1 MMQKADAKANTSSR
15 VERIA
20 LREWLV
26 ISLLML
32 ALVSG
37 LSLFHAMD
45 RLDLGLYDRFMQA
58 HTQTARDDVIIV
70 AIDDYSLAEL
80 GRWPWPRARHAAL
93 LKQISAARPLA
104 IGIDI
109 TFSEPENQ
117 ATDNAQ
123 NGDALLAGAIAA
135 SNQVVLPLTSENT
148 GAGLAATPP
157 IPVLAGAARQLGHI
171 HIEQDRDGVVR
182 SVFLREGIKGDWWSH
197 FALAM
202 RDLGQ
207 PAAAGTDAGMP
218 GARLPAGLRRSQ
230 YAANT
235 AANTAAGGQAAWQR
249 DYQMYIPY
257 YGSSGHFKSVP
268 YAAVLRGEVPAEFF
282 RNKYV
287 LIGPTAIGM
296 ADSFPTPVSG
306 NEGVIS
312 GVEINANIL
321 ASLLDGR
328 AISIAPAWQAWL
340 FCLLPVALTLLC
352 YLTLSP
358 RISLLVTAS
367 VCVALLAASY
377 LAQAAG
383 HWLPPSAAL
392 LTLVLAYPLWSWRRL
407 EAAIR
412 YLAEEFMLLDKEP
425 HLLPELAV
433 TDQAKAAP
441 LQDALEQRIN
451 AMQVAARRVR
461 DLRQFVTDSL
471 SSLPDATL
479 VTTVDGNV
487 LLANQPAS
495 VYFASI
501 GYPQVQDALMPYLFA
516 GMSNPKALDQTPN
529 VAFSWWNL
537 LDLQHTATI
546 SQGIEVGD
554 SQGRNLIIKSAPCYS
569 GSKELI
575 GWIVSVIDITAIR
588 NAERSRDESLHFISH
603 DMRSPQASILALLEL
618 QQDAATALP
627 QAEFMSR
634 IEKAASATLGLADD
648 FVQLVRA
655 ESQNYRLE
663 ESDLQDIL
671 LDATEEMWALSRS
684 KNIRIL
690 SHTPAD
696 YYPVMVDRSLMARAL
711 GNLLSNAI
719 KYSPAD
725 TTVTCSLQF
734 EQGMAGPAVICS
746 ISDQGYGITRADQ
759 ARLFQR
765 FQRFKHADQAKADGI
780 GLGMVFVKTVIDRH
794 HGQISFHSVL
804 NEGTTF
810 HIKLPAFD
818 V

>member
-1 MMQKADAKANTSSR
+1 MMKQNADAKANAVLS

-26 ISLLML
+26 ISVLLLLL
-32 ALVSG
+32 AAA
-37 LSLFHAMD
+37 LSLSGVMG
-45 RLDLGLYDRFMQA
+45 RLDLSLYDRFMQA
-58 HTQTARDDVIIV
+58 NSRPARDDVIIV

-80 GRWPWPRARHAAL
+80 GKWPWPRTLHAELINRLTAM
-93 LKQISAARPLA
+93 QPLA
-104 IGIDI
+104 IGVDI
-109 TFSEPENQ
+109 KFSEPESPREGSP
-117 ATDNAQ
+117 
-123 NGDALLAGAIAA
+123 NGDAVLAAAVSA
-135 SNQVVLPLTSENT
+135 SNRVVLPLNSEDA
-148 GAGLAATPP
+148 GAGLNATLP
-157 IPVLAGAARQLGHI
+157 IPALAAAARQLAHI
-171 HIEQDRDGVVR
+171 HIEQDRDGIVR
-182 SVFLREGIKGDWWSH
+182 SVFLREGTRGEWWSH

-202 RDLGQ
+202 KDLGKP
-207 PAAAGTDAGMP
+207 PAPGKDADLP
-218 GARLPAGLRRSQ
+218 GARLSATLRQIQYGSAPAP
-230 YAANT
+230 NV
-235 AANTAAGGQAAWQR
+235 WQR
-249 DYQMYIPY
+249 DYQMHIPF

-282 RNKYV
+282 KNKYV
-287 LIGPTAIGM
+287 LVGPTAIGM

-306 NEGVIS
+306 NDGVIS

-328 AISIAPAWQAWL
+328 SISFAPAWL
-340 FCLLPVALTLLC
+340 SLLSCLLPVALTLIC
-352 YLTLSP
+352 YFLLSP
-358 RISLLVTAS
+358 RTSLLVTAI

-377 LAQAAG
+377 AALAAG
-383 HWLPPSAAL
+383 LWLPPSATL

-407 EAAIR
+407 EAAMR
-412 YLAEEFMLLDKEP
+412 YLAAEFILLDQEP
-425 HLLPELAV
+425 HLLPELAGP
-433 TDQAKAAP
+433 DKAKAAP

-487 LLANQPAS
+487 LLSNQPAKT
-495 VYFASI
+495 YFASI
-501 GYPQVQDALMPYLFA
+501 GFPNVQDALMPYLFA

-529 VAFSWWNL
+529 VEFSWWNL
-537 LDLQHTATI
+537 LDLQHTVTI
-546 SQGIEVGD
+546 SQGIEVLD
-554 SQGRNLIIKSAPCYS
+554 TQGRNLIVKSAPCYS

-588 NAERSRDESLHFISH
+588 SAERSRDESLHFISH

-618 QQDAATALP
+618 QQDQTTALP
-627 QAEFMSR
+627 QAEFIAR
-634 IEKAASATLGLADD
+634 IQKAAGATLSLADD

-655 ESQNYRLE
+655 ESQNYRME
-663 ESDLQDIL
+663 ETGMQDIL
-671 LDATEEMWALSRS
+671 LDATEEMWALSKS

-690 SHTPAD
+690 SHTPAEE
-696 YYPVMVDRSLMARAL
+696 YPVNVDRSLMTRVL
-711 GNLLSNAI
+711 TNLLSNAI

-725 TTVTCSLQF
+725 TTITCSLQI
-734 EQGMAGPAVICS
+734 EQGADGTTIICS
-746 ISDQGYGITRADQ
+746 ISDQGYGIARADQ

-765 FQRFKHADQAKADGI
+765 FQRFKHGDQVKADGI

-810 HIKLPAFD
+810 HIKLPIFD
-818 V
+818 L